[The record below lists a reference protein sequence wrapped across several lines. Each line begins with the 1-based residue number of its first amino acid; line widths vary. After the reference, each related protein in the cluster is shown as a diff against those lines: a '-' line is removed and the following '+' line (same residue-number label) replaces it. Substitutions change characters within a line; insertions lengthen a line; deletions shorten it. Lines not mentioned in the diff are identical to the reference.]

1 MLRPYI
7 ANENNP
13 HMHPAGEEWRGEKLY
28 DFRFYELEIVSYSLP
43 LAVFRWDT
51 YARNDSFHRHCD
63 FYELVL
69 VYRGSARN
77 DNGTGRLETV
87 TVGNVFLLP
96 PGSIHRYQAIHEF
109 AHFNILFRPELLN
122 QVRFDLEELP
132 GFQTLF
138 RSFGAAGDPAAVSP
152 CLFLPETEM
161 ANVMLMLEECR
172 RELDELEPGFQ
183 SAAVASFLRALT
195 AICRRARV
203 QGGRG
208 DESSF
213 RISRVVEQLNS
224 RYPEGFNVPQMAKLA
239 GMSASNFRHRF
250 SEVMGVSPVEYL
262 TRLRLKMAAPLLT
275 TPENI
280 TNIALRVGFEDSN
293 YFARQFR
300 KYAGLTPTEFRR
312 RFSNGEI
319 TLQELDTRLFVL
331 PRSQPENRV

>member
-1 MLRPYI
+1 MLRPYV

-13 HMHPAGEEWRGEKLY
+13 HMHPAGEKWRGEKLY

-51 YARNDSFHRHCD
+51 YVRSDDYHRHCD

-69 VYRGSARN
+69 VYKGSARN
-77 DNGTGRLETV
+77 DSGTGTLETV

-122 QVRFDLEELP
+122 QIRFDVETLP
-132 GFQTLF
+132 GFQALF
-138 RSFGAAGDPAAVSP
+138 RNFGAAGNPTAISP
-152 CLFLPETEM
+152 FLFLSEAEITD
-161 ANVMLMLEECR
+161 VMMLLENCR
-172 RELDELEPGFQ
+172 RELERQEPGFQ
-183 SAAVASFLRALT
+183 SAAVASFLHALT
-195 AICRRARV
+195 GICRKARL

-208 DESSF
+208 EENSF

-224 RYPEGFNVPQMAKLA
+224 RYSEEFSVPRMAKLA
-239 GMSASNFRHRF
+239 GMSVSNFRHRF

-262 TRLRLKMAAPLLT
+262 TRLRLKMAAPLFMM
-275 TPENI
+275 PENI
-280 TNIALRVGFEDSN
+280 TSIAFRVGFEDSN

-300 KYAGLTPTEFRR
+300 KYAGLTPTEFRNR
-312 RFSNGEI
+312 LNNGEI
-319 TLQELDTRLFVL
+319 TLQELDSRLFNHLGRQNV
-331 PRSQPENRV
+331 